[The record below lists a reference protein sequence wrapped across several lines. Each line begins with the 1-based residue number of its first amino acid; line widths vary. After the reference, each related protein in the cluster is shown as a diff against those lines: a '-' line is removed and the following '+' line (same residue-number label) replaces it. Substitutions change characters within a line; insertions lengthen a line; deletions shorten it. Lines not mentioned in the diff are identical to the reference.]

1 VECRLRSP
9 KSSRKRKRK
18 ATTTP
23 TTDPNPSRGKRGRP
37 PRSEARSLPHPGL
50 EPKIFPCRTSSRR
63 ATNNSNKT
71 PLGALEASVNVQ
83 RVMEE
88 GSSGGAVSV
97 GFPSQGP
104 PLSVSLTHQQD
115 EHQPVNALQKVG
127 NSVHAPPSQG
137 GQVTGAKKRKSGC
150 VRRFKLDEATQVQG
164 DNRDHTSEKPGNEHV
179 DSTEGEIVDKNKRD
193 EYGNQIHITKI
204 IKPVRYFASIMD
216 GVQQVS
222 IMFKALR

>member
-1 VECRLRSP
+1 
-9 KSSRKRKRK
+9 
-18 ATTTP
+18 
-23 TTDPNPSRGKRGRP
+23 
-37 PRSEARSLPHPGL
+37 
-50 EPKIFPCRTSSRR
+50 
-63 ATNNSNKT
+63 
-71 PLGALEASVNVQ
+71 
-83 RVMEE
+83 ME
-88 GSSGGAVSV
+88 GSSGAVSV

-150 VRRFKLDEATQVQG
+150 VRRFKLDEGTQVQG

-193 EYGNQIHITKI
+193 EYGNQIHISKI

-222 IMFKALR
+222 IMFKALRSNGEEVLVDDKELKANHPLVLIDYYEQHLRYNPTS